1 MSILEALVTANTML
15 LLFIL
20 ALVINHERRLARIET
35 LIKVV
40 VARSEKRK

>member
-1 MSILEALVTANTML
+1 MSILEALITANTLL

-20 ALVINHERRLARIET
+20 GLAVNHERRLARVET